1 MMTIEWQEAKLEDL
15 NIRDLSQKAYNAFI
29 DYWQGSENEFYEYM
43 QKHNINYD
51 FTANNLNELN
61 QKTDEFLNSLADA
74 VRKDIG
80 KFDFRL
86 SSAMTSRNIRP
97 IEMSDYIKVTL
108 KNDEVNTKEIYD
120 TFLSFNSRSFI
131 DFRSYNE
138 HDNTLTFIYNRRG
151 IFDENDR
158 IAILKAKNSATMSD
172 NFKMAKDNNFIL
184 SGLTTEL
191 AKENGV
197 DFRFEYIGVGDVV
210 KEVVMTAEEITG
222 VAEKKEAKR
231 DEAIEDIKIE
241 QIARAELVKERAE
254 TRQSLS
260 EDSNKKEVLREAN
273 TEIRIDVAKDI
284 NLDSLDKIVDDSIAL
299 YEKKEQEKLRIR
311 LEKAR
316 SDANVVYK
324 EMQERIANDGMSI
337 YEAINFAKQ
346 KYREEHTVNMASAFL
361 TKDILEVGLLKTDLD
376 KKQNTIKSLSEELEN
391 SNNEI
396 TKREETISTLKGTV
410 QTKINEMT
418 NQEERHK
425 KEIELLIDEAEKKF
439 REFENGVKTQMNMM
453 QKELEDKDEEILSQ
467 DGLITRLKSQLEL
480 LQAQNETLQSKNE
493 ELIRE
498 NASLN
503 FNREKISQT
512 LEGENRE
519 NLHSKSENE
528 LNEILQREKESNSD
542 KYETLATMRIE
553 DILRDDTESKEDEK
567 NSNIRRQN

>member
-528 LNEILQREKESNSD
+528 LNKILQKRLI
-542 KYETLATMRIE
+542 TI
-553 DILRDDTESKEDEK
+553 
-567 NSNIRRQN
+567 